1 MGADFLSVS
10 HTQAVLA
17 QYYPTALMSELALYT
32 HKALLDLHNAF
43 PNRTYIEVDNLLN
56 LGQIIECLIQI
67 SDTRN
72 RYVLSS
78 KSASST

>member
-1 MGADFLSVS
+1 MCVCVCVCACVCMCVLLQS
-10 HTQAVLA
+10 VLA

-72 RYVLSS
+72 R
-78 KSASST
+78 